1 MGSINNVERFRQ
13 RMRDGEI
20 CVGCG
25 VGFNDP
31 LVSEI
36 LAEAGNDF
44 IWIEMEH
51 SHLDLS
57 SVMGHIMAVRGTQ
70 TAPIVRVPWNDAV
83 LIKPGLD
90 MAPAGIVVPMVRTGE
105 EARQAVA
112 ACRYPP
118 KGIRGFGPTRNMYG
132 AETMAEYL
140 AVADEQIMVFVQ
152 IEHVD
157 AVKNLDAIL
166 ATEGLDGII
175 LGRNDLSGSMGK
187 LGQHDDPE
195 LLEAID
201 TVFAKARQTDLF
213 IGVSIGYNADT
224 VRQWR
229 GKGVHFFDLVGD
241 GGHLSEGAA
250 AVAKAVHGLDE
261 EV

>member
-1 MGSINNVERFRQ
+1 MGSINNVERFRE
-13 RMRDGEI
+13 RMRAGEI

-25 VGFNDP
+25 VSVTDP
-31 LVSEI
+31 LVSEV

-51 SHLDLS
+51 SHMDLPAA
-57 SVMGHIMAVRGTQ
+57 MGHIMALRGTQ
-70 TAPIVRVPWNDAV
+70 AAPIVRVPWNDAV
-83 LIKPGLD
+83 RIKPILD
-90 MAPAGIVVPMVRTGE
+90 MAPAGIVVPMVRSGE
-105 EARQAVA
+105 EAQKAVE

-118 KGIRGFGPTRNMYG
+118 RGIRGFGPTRNMYG
-132 AETMAEYL
+132 MNSMAEYL
-140 AVADEQIMVFVQ
+140 EVADEQIMVFVQ

-157 AVKNLDAIL
+157 AVADLDAIL
-166 ATEGLDGII
+166 ATDGLDGII

-201 TVFAKARQTDLF
+201 TVFAKARESDLF
-213 IGVSIGYNADT
+213 LGVSIGYDPDT
-224 VRQWR
+224 VREWR

-241 GGHLSEGAA
+241 MGHVAEGAGR
-250 AVAKAVHGLDE
+250 VAEAMHALDQGK
-261 EV
+261 

>member
-1 MGSINNVERFRQ
+1 MGSINNVEHFRQ
-13 RMRDGEI
+13 RLRDGQI

-25 VGFNDP
+25 ATLNDP
-31 LVSEI
+31 LVSEL

-57 SVMGHIMAVRGTQ
+57 AVMGHIMAVRGTQ

-83 LIKPGLD
+83 RIKPVLD
-90 MAPAGIVVPMVRTGE
+90 MAPAGIVVPMVRSGA
-105 EARQAVA
+105 EAAQAVA

-118 KGIRGFGPTRNMYG
+118 KGVRGFGPMRNMYG
-132 AETMAEYL
+132 TESMAEYL
-140 AVADEQIMVFVQ
+140 EIADEQIMVFVQ

-157 AVKNLDAIL
+157 AVKDLDAIL
-166 ATEGLDGII
+166 ATEGLDGIV

-201 TVFAKARQTDLF
+201 TIFTKARQTDLF
-213 IGVSIGYNADT
+213 IGVSIGYDADT
-224 VRQWR
+224 VKEWR

-241 GGHLSEGAA
+241 GGHISAGAA
-250 AVAKAVHGLDE
+250 AVANAVHALD
-261 EV
+261 